1 MINAKVAGYVVAG
14 LIAAGVALLAWNWP
28 DLKTRAEAGVGYG
41 ARIGCSC
48 RYVQGRTM
56 ESCEQDMETGM
67 EIVMLDDLPDERAVV
82 ASVPLMAKRIARFQ
96 PGFGCV
102 LD

>member
-1 MINAKVAGYVVAG
+1 MIKAHMAGYAVAG
-14 LIAAGVALLAWNWP
+14 LIAAGIALLAWSWP
-28 DLKTRAEAGVGYG
+28 DLKTRAEAGAGYG

-67 EIVMLDDLPDERAVV
+67 EIVMLDDQPDERAVA
-82 ASVPLMAKRIARFQ
+82 ASVPLMAKRVARFQ